1 MTNTAVL
8 TPDAQAYLERY
19 LRKVRAALR
28 GHPSVDAEDVERDV
42 IGHVSAELGAPEEPV
57 TIARLQG
64 VLERLGSPD
73 QWISADEL
81 PLWRRVMLRVR
92 TGPVDWRLAYLT
104 LAMWTVGPILGPV
117 GPLFLLASIP
127 VARATIALID
137 DQGDDI
143 GARRWLVYPPLV
155 LFYAGLAVGVIAWPL
170 PLSAEIAETLMR
182 PRGQFAGLAQP
193 IWLTAPAIFLFAIG
207 LWWTLLGLTLTR
219 ATNVVRLVFYP
230 FANRFERRH
239 AARLMMTG
247 FALFAAGGL
256 TLIAVLRSWV

>member
-28 GHPSVDAEDVERDV
+28 GHPSVDTEDVERDV
-42 IGHVSAELGAPEEPV
+42 IGHVSAELGSGTEPV
-57 TIARLQG
+57 TVARLEG

-92 TGPVDWRLAYLT
+92 TGPEDWRLAYLT
-104 LAMWTVGPILGPV
+104 LALWTIGPILGPV
-117 GPLFLLASIP
+117 GPLFLFASIP

-155 LFYAGLAVGVIAWPL
+155 LIYAGMVSALIGWPL
-170 PLSAEIAETLMR
+170 PLVAGASEGLVRGRLPLSAVVEPLWLTIPGLLLAALGLWWVVLGLISARITR
-182 PRGQFAGLAQP
+182 VVHAVFHPFAGWFEKRHAQRLA
-193 IWLTAPAIFLFAIG
+193 IVGFVMFAIG
-207 LWWTLLGLTLTR
+207 ATLL
-219 ATNVVRLVFYP
+219 
-230 FANRFERRH
+230 
-239 AARLMMTG
+239 MT
-247 FALFAAGGL
+247 ALKM
-256 TLIAVLRSWV
+256 